1 MNQNNNRR
9 FINLLQRIS
18 ERRPQT
24 DSHFRGVQRQSVG
37 YTDQPPV
44 SAIHY
49 PVLTLALG
57 GALAGHAP
65 HPLPAL
71 SAPRPPHVVSRALK
85 LILLQLHNPLVGEDG
100 GRHAAGQGG
109 ESLMLQD
116 PAEFTVTL
124 ELVVLQPEALEPGQV
139 LDHLLGQAGQVVG
152 VESEGDQLGQ
162 S

>member
-1 MNQNNNRR
+1 M
-9 FINLLQRIS
+9 
-18 ERRPQT
+18 
-24 DSHFRGVQRQSVG
+24 
-37 YTDQPPV
+37 
-44 SAIHY
+44 
-49 PVLTLALG
+49 LTLALG

-71 SAPRPPHVVSRALK
+71 SARPPHVVSGALK

-100 GRHAAGQGG
+100 GRNAAGQGG

-116 PAEFTVTL
+116 PAKLTVAL
-124 ELVVLQPEALEPGQV
+124 ELVVLQPETLEPGQV

-152 VESEGDQLGQ
+152 VEGERDQLGQ